1 MIRQSIDIAPRFI
14 SYGNEEDMNRF
25 EYKAALYRSEKDY
38 LFISRSVI
46 FPEKAGSLNSKSA
59 YSITPWQ
66 ISLGSIS
73 LHLMGHK
80 NVDRAKCLDSLP

>member
-1 MIRQSIDIAPRFI
+1 M
-14 SYGNEEDMNRF
+14 
-25 EYKAALYRSEKDY
+25 
-38 LFISRSVI
+38 LFS
-46 FPEKAGSLNSKSA
+46 EKAGSLNSKSA

-73 LHLMGHK
+73 LHLMGNK